1 MEETESKSSQSGD
14 IYVPWS
20 QHLSGQITQWYRLHF
35 RRSYLQRYTLGDK
48 LQQHGEAPFSQQQI
62 ASCVLENFCENL
74 CRCNWILLPQQV
86 AQFQSD
92 LIFVTCCSD
101 KIPLQRQRFSQKFS
115 STHEAICRSNVLPH
129 RVAATSRPTCS
140 HGVICHRNVLLQLV
154 A

>member
-62 ASCVLENFCENL
+62 ASCVLENFCENV

-92 LIFVTCCSD
+92 LIFC
-101 KIPLQRQRFSQKFS
+101 
-115 STHEAICRSNVLPH
+115 N
-129 RVAATSRPTCS
+129 
-140 HGVICHRNVLLQLV
+140 LLQQQNSV
-154 A
+154 AETKIFPKILQYTQSNLS